1 MQYRLKNN
9 VNHKELENF
18 GFEREYEDG
27 ESYYGKYLDDNE
39 HKLFVYDD
47 GEILQGKFILI
58 FGFEPVELDK
68 ENIKDLIE
76 ANLVE
81 EMEDDE

>member
-27 ESYYGKYLDDNE
+27 ESYYGKYLDDEAVIRDNP
-39 HKLFVYDD
+39 LFMILRLLQFCEVSSIALAGFDGYDMFKT
-47 GEILQGKFILI
+47 LF
-58 FGFEPVELDK
+58 
-68 ENIKDLIE
+68 
-76 ANLVE
+76 
-81 EMEDDE
+81 